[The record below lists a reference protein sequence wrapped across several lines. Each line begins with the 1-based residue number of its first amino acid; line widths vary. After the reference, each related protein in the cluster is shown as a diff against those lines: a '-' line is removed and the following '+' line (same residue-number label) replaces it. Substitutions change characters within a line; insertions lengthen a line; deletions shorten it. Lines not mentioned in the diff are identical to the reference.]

1 MSTIICAPILKCV
14 RLSSVALL
22 FLTPIAA
29 AGQCPKLP
37 STTWKYSSTEI
48 VAKSNDIPPVSCAVK
63 TKYSGDTS
71 QWPSFSSGERRRGPS
86 SALRAE
92 AVEVY
97 EELDCGTFKLTGKF
111 NNLYYMKPPSFSHV
125 PNSRQQSIQQLEASF
140 FDYSR
145 MVDSSPSEFYM
156 LTDKKG
162 RNFNLAN
169 YETNRSVVELC
180 SEDGNTS
187 TAVAVITL
195 ANDQARIVIT
205 QRVQFT
211 RIAMPKPEF

>member
-1 MSTIICAPILKCV
+1 MSTAISAPIPKSV

-29 AGQCPKLP
+29 AGQCPDQP
-37 STTWKYSSTEI
+37 GTTWMYSSSKF
-48 VAKSNDIPPVSCAVK
+48 VAKSNDNPPVSCAVK
-63 TKYSGDTS
+63 RKYSGDTS
-71 QWPSFSSGERRRGPS
+71 QWPSFASGERRRGSS

-97 EELDCGTFKLTGKF
+97 EELDCGTFKLTGNF
-111 NNLYYMKPPSFSHV
+111 NNLYYTKPPSDSRF
-125 PNSRQQSIQQLEASF
+125 PNSI

-156 LTDKKG
+156 LTDNKG

-169 YETNRSVVELC
+169 YEATRSVVGLC

-187 TAVAVITL
+187 TAVADITL
-195 ANDQARIVIT
+195 VNDRARISIT
-205 QRVQFT
+205 QSVRFV

>member
-1 MSTIICAPILKCV
+1 MSTAISAPIPKSV

-29 AGQCPKLP
+29 AGQCPDQP
-37 STTWKYSSTEI
+37 GTTWMYSSSKF
-48 VAKSNDIPPVSCAVK
+48 VAKSNDNPPVSCAVK

-71 QWPSFSSGERRRGPS
+71 KWPSFASGERRRS
-86 SALRAE
+86 SISALRA
-92 AVEVY
+92 AAVY

-111 NNLYYMKPPSFSHV
+111 NNLYYMKPPSFSRV
-125 PNSRQQSIQQLEASF
+125 PNSRRQREASF

-169 YETNRSVVELC
+169 YETSGSVVGLC

-187 TAVAVITL
+187 TTVAVFIL
-195 ANDQARIVIT
+195 ANDQARIAIT
-205 QRVQFT
+205 QSVRFVRV
-211 RIAMPKPEF
+211 AMPKPEF

>member
-29 AGQCPKLP
+29 AGQCPMQ
-37 STTWKYSSTEI
+37 SGTTWKYSSTEI
-48 VAKSNDIPPVSCAVK
+48 VAKPNENPPVSCAVK

-71 QWPSFSSGERRRGPS
+71 QWPSFASGERRRGSS

-92 AVEVY
+92 AVKVY

-111 NNLYYMKPPSFSHV
+111 NNLYYMEPPSFSRV
-125 PNSRQQSIQQLEASF
+125 PNSRQQSEASALAPF
-140 FDYSR
+140 R

-156 LTDKKG
+156 LTAKKG
-162 RNFNLAN
+162 RDFSLAN
-169 YETNRSVVELC
+169 YETNRSVVGLC

-195 ANDQARIVIT
+195 ANDRARIVIT
-205 QRVQFT
+205 QSVRFV
-211 RIAMPKPEF
+211 RIAMPRPEF

>member
-29 AGQCPKLP
+29 AGQCPKQ
-37 STTWKYSSTEI
+37 SGTTWKYSSTEI
-48 VAKSNDIPPVSCAVK
+48 VAKPNENPPVSCAVK

-71 QWPSFSSGERRRGPS
+71 QWPSFASGERRRGS
-86 SALRAE
+86 SASSTLRAE
-92 AVEVY
+92 AVKVY
-97 EELDCGTFKLTGKF
+97 EELDCGTFRLTGKF
-111 NNLYYMKPPSFSHV
+111 NNLYHMETPSD
-125 PNSRQQSIQQLEASF
+125 SRFPKSI

-145 MVDSSPSEFYM
+145 MVDSLSSEFYV

-162 RNFNLAN
+162 RHFNLAN
-169 YETNRSVVELC
+169 YEINRSVVGLC

-187 TAVAVITL
+187 TAVAVVTL
-195 ANDQARIVIT
+195 VNDQARILIT
-205 QRVQFT
+205 QSVRFV